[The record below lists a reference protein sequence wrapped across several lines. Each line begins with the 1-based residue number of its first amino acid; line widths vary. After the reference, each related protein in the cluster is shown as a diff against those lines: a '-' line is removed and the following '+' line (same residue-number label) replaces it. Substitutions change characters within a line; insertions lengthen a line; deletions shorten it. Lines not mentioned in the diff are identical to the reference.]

1 MKKGDLVGHDPS
13 GSIGVVTYV
22 YDTGEYDELVEV
34 VWNDDL
40 LKETIAKKYIK
51 KLDII

>member
-1 MKKGDLVGHDPS
+1 MKKGNLVGHDPS

-22 YDTGEYDELVEV
+22 YNSTGYDDLVEV

-40 LKETIAKKYIK
+40 FKETIAKKYIK